1 MVKLRFGLLAVLF
14 FGISVSV
21 FPAAQVAH
29 FNILLFGDKIGNL
42 TVSKEI
48 RADGTELYLLDS
60 WSKAKILWVNHEDV
74 THYEVVYKDGKLI
87 SSKFKESESGTVKRW
102 NNVTWDGHQYNVDG
116 YKGKRTF
123 SQTPTYSIVSVYFSS
138 MQNVKRIFYEAEA
151 DFSPVENADP
161 NTWEF
166 KSSDGNR
173 NVYHFVNGRVQNMEF
188 HVSIA
193 TVKMV
198 RVD

>member
-1 MVKLRFGLLAVLF
+1 MIKLRFGLLATLF
-14 FGISVSV
+14 FGISIAGFS
-21 FPAAQVAH
+21 ATQVAH

-42 TVSKEI
+42 TVSKEV

-60 WSKAKILWVNHEDV
+60 WSKAKILWINHEDV

-87 SSKFKESESGTVKRW
+87 SSKFKELESGTVKRW
-102 NNVTWDGHQYNVDG
+102 NNVTWDGNQYNVDG

-123 SQTPTYSIVSVYFSS
+123 KESPSYSIVSVYFSS
-138 MQNVKRIFYEAEA
+138 MQNVKRMFYEAEA
-151 DFSPVENADP
+151 DFSPVENPEP

-173 NVYHFVNGRVQNMEF
+173 NVYHFAHGRVQNMEF